1 MKNLCLKNLTLEFGI
16 IWDKT
21 YIYLKM
27 IKKNWTAVIPAAG
40 KSKRFNYKQ
49 SKIFYKYKKKFLIE
63 HSVDKIK
70 KHISKF

>member
-1 MKNLCLKNLTLEFGI
+1 
-16 IWDKT
+16 
-21 YIYLKM
+21 M
-27 IKKNWTAVIPAAG
+27 IEKNWTAVIPAAG

-70 KHISKF
+70 IGHSYERVMPGKNYWCTE